1 MEKYDSIKKIVAG
14 LFFLGGIALIFF
26 VIFTLGRDKGLT
38 QPKFQVTVY
47 YRDVGGLADGAP
59 VRLAGVNVGNVE
71 DISFLEKEIQGRKVV
86 VILNIFDKYR
96 NQLNRDAHFAIKTAG
111 VLGDKQIEINLI
123 DDGKTLDLS
132 RPIMGE
138 ESLDVQELAGVFAA
152 AAESFT
158 KTSED
163 LNKID
168 MEGLSKVVG
177 ETAESLLI
185 TAQGINKLLKELEYV
200 TKKSK
205 RLMDRIEQK
214 VIDGNLFKVF

>member
-1 MEKYDSIKKIVAG
+1 MEKQDSIKKIIAG
-14 LFFLGGIALIFF
+14 SFFLGGIVLIGF
-26 VIFTLGRDKGLT
+26 VIFILGRDKGLT

-47 YRDVGGLADGAP
+47 YRDVGGLAEGAP
-59 VRLAGVNVGNVE
+59 VRLAGVNVGNVQ
-71 DISFLEKEIQGRKVV
+71 DISFLEKEIQGRKVR
-86 VILNIFDKYR
+86 VILNIFEKYR

-123 DDGKTLDLS
+123 DDGKILDLKQ
-132 RPIMGE
+132 PVMGE
-138 ESLDVQELAGVFAA
+138 ESLDVQELAVVFAA

-168 MEGLSKVVG
+168 MESLSEMVG

-185 TAQGINKLLKELEYV
+185 TSQGINKLLKELQYV

-205 RLMDRIEQK
+205 RLMDRVEQK
-214 VIDGNLFKVF
+214 LIDGDLFKVF